1 MSYDLHIRRNKMKK
15 FVILVG
21 LVALMSTSFCFAQ
34 ESKTQD
40 SIFLDIGLELNY
52 SLVNNDAYLAPNIG
66 LAFQLRDSIM
76 ADVSFGFE
84 TRSTNFSGIQKDD
97 NKYFTIDLLGKYFL
111 RENIWVGAGFGYA
124 MFLGSTT
131 VNATPTTPGEL
142 HPDMLRVLLSTG
154 YFSRIL
160 EGIYLDPSFLVRFN
174 LPTEE
179 SDSFDFTFGILM
191 TISFGIN

>member
-1 MSYDLHIRRNKMKK
+1 MKK
-15 FVILVG
+15 FIILVG
-21 LVALMSTSFCFAQ
+21 FLVFISTSFCFAQ
-34 ESKTQD
+34 EIKTQD
-40 SIFLDIGLELNY
+40 SIFVDIGLELNY
-52 SLVNNDAYLAPNIG
+52 SLVNNDAYISPNLG
-66 LAFQLRDSIM
+66 LAFLLRESIM

-84 TRSTNFSGIQKDD
+84 TRSINYTGIQKDE

-111 RENIWVGAGFGYA
+111 GDNIWVGAGFGYA

-160 EGIYLDPSFLVRFN
+160 EGVYLDPAFLIRFN

-179 SDSFDFTFGILM
+179 SDSFDFTLGILM
-191 TISFGIN
+191 TLSFGIS